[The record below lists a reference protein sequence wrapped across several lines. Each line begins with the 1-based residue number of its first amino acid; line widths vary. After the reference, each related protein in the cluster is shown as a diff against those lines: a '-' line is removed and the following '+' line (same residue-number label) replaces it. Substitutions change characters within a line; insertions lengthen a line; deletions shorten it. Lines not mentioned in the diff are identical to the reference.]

1 MKANRRARTNHIY
14 QARSGYRVR
23 IWRDG
28 RAVEKFFGIARY
40 GGDQEAAAAAVAFRD
55 EQIEAL
61 FSGKAPRAH
70 RNPLIYP
77 RQGGYLVSISRDGKQ
92 YTKFFSGSVY
102 DGEQGALAAA
112 VAWRDEML
120 ATLPKTKRVVARERR
135 AERLERLEAE
145 AFLRH
150 RVEGLLTEAEIEYLQ
165 QKHRDKADQAV
176 SDARNAVSG
185 VLQRYGINRAS

>member
-40 GGDQEAAAAAVAFRD
+40 GGDKEAAAAAVAFRD

-61 FSGKAPRAH
+61 FSSKAPRAH

-77 RQGGYLVSISRDGKQ
+77 RQGGFLVSISRDGKQ

-112 VAWRDEML
+112 VAWRDDML
-120 ATLPKTKRVVARERR
+120 ATLPTSKRQKYRVD
-135 AERLERLEAE
+135 RLNRLVAE
-145 AFLRH
+145 ASLSL
-150 RVEGLLTEAEIEYLQ
+150 RVEGLLTEAETEYLQ
-165 QKHRDKADQAV
+165 AVQREKADRAV